1 MQHLHHFFIDGA
13 WVPPHRLNAIE
24 VVDPSTEQPIASLAL
39 GAEEDVERAV
49 TAAARAFL
57 SWSETPLKE
66 RKAAVVRLAEVY
78 QRRAEEMGAAI
89 SREMG
94 APIDLATTAQVGSG
108 SGHFQTFLDLIG
120 GFEFEEWLEAD
131 SHCHR
136 ILKEPIGVVALI
148 TPWNWPM
155 NQIALKVVPAL
166 LTGCTVVL
174 KPSEIA
180 PLSGHLFAE
189 MVAEAGIPAG
199 VFNLVHGNGAGVG
212 SALTAHP
219 RVDMVSFTGSN
230 RAGVAISKTAADTI
244 KRVSLELGGKGA
256 NILFDDADEEAVAR
270 GLASCFLNSGQG
282 CNAPSR
288 MLVHRGIYEETVAKA
303 AEIARAVQVAPASR
317 PGDHIGP
324 VVSRAQYERIQG
336 LIASG
341 LEQGA
346 RLVAGG
352 LGRPEGLE
360 IGYFVRPTV
369 LADCTNDM
377 TVAREEIFGPV
388 QVIIP
393 FDSEEEAIA
402 IANDTVFGLT
412 NYVQSA
418 DLDRARRVARAL
430 RSGMVEIN
438 GVGRS
443 WRTPFGGYKQ
453 SGSGRE
459 GGLWGIEEFL
469 EVKAV
474 SGWDGTG

>member
-1 MQHLHHFFIDGA
+1 MQQLHHFFIDGA

-49 TAAARAFL
+49 TAAANAFPR
-57 SWSETPLKE
+57 WSETPLSE

-94 APIDLATTAQVGSG
+94 APIDLARTAQVGSG
-108 SGHFQTFLDLIG
+108 SGHFQTFLDLID
-120 GFEFEEWLEAD
+120 GFAFEDWLEAG
-131 SHCHR
+131 STSHR

-166 LTGCTVVL
+166 LTGCTAVL
-174 KPSEIA
+174 KPSEVA
-180 PLSGHLFAE
+180 PLSGQLFAE

-199 VFNLVHGNGAGVG
+199 VFNLVHGDGAGVG

-230 RAGVAISKTAADTI
+230 RAGVAISKNAADTI

-288 MLVHRGIYEETVAKA
+288 MLVQRGIYEETVAKA
-303 AEIARAVQVAPASR
+303 AKIARAVQVAPANL
-317 PGDHIGP
+317 PGAHIGP
-324 VVSRAQYERIQG
+324 VVSRAQYARIQD

-360 IGYFVRPTV
+360 TGYFVRPTV
-369 LADCTNDM
+369 LADCTNEM

-412 NYVQSA
+412 NYVQTA
-418 DLDRARRVARAL
+418 DLHRARRVARAL

-474 SGWDGTG
+474 SGWDGAG